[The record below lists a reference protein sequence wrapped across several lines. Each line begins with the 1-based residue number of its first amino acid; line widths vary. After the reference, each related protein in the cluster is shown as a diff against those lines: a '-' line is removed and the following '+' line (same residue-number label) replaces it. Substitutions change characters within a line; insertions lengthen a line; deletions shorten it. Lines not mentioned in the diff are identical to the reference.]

1 MKYNAPAGNSDPN
14 ASYVTGN
21 AVTKVKG
28 SAVPAEAVE
37 FPQREIVAAILA
49 AGLVPENGD
58 LTQLKKAIEQLA
70 KNQLPGIARTTV
82 NGISR
87 PDGVTLKIDTAGKLS
102 VVATS
107 KYEVGEFYYFRHPT
121 LKSGMQPAQ
130 GGLITNAATQYPQ
143 IWAYLQTTDG
153 KLLCKTEAQWEAMTT
168 ATWATLA
175 DGTTVGWGG
184 IGGAP
189 FYVQD
194 LAAGTLRMPDLRG
207 MYAEAAGFDSL
218 GVGGVHGDG
227 SRLLQGMWVGYG
239 GAGYPQWIQS
249 DASVSGALTYSSI
262 GTGGAVVNGSS
273 SASSGQ
279 KLGLLLNSGRTTP
292 VSAKN
297 QPRAWG
303 ALACAYLGQPAL

>member
-1 MKYNAPAGNSDPN
+1 MKYNGPSGAADPN
-14 ASYVTGN
+14 APYVTGN
-21 AVTKVKG
+21 AVAKIKG
-28 SAVPAEAVE
+28 SPVPREAVE
-37 FPQREIVAAILA
+37 FPQREIVNALIAAEI
-49 AGLVPENGD
+49 VPDNAD
-58 LTQLKKAIEQLA
+58 LTQLTQAIVALA
-70 KNQLPGIARTTV
+70 LGVRPGIATALV

-87 PDGVTLKIDTAGKLS
+87 PDEVTIKIDSAGKLS

-153 KLLCKTEAQWEAMTT
+153 QLLCKTEAQWQAMTT

-218 GVGGVHGDG
+218 GVGGVHGDMV
-227 SRLLQGMWVGYG
+227 RNIVGYNGVHNISGGGFNLTCG
-239 GAGYPQWIQS
+239 GAFDFNGIAGNIGITSPPPG
-249 DASVSGALTYSSI
+249 SGSYKLPRLNVANVVP
-262 GTGGAVVNGSS
+262 TGNAN
-273 SASSGQ
+273 
-279 KLGLLLNSGRTTP
+279 KT
-292 VSAKN
+292 
-297 QPRAWG
+297 RAWG
-303 ALACAYLGQPAL
+303 ALACCYLGQPAS

>member
-1 MKYNAPAGNSDPN
+1 MKYNGPSGSADPN
-14 ASYVTGN
+14 APYVTGN
-21 AVTKVKG
+21 AVAKIKG
-28 SAVPAEAVE
+28 SPVPREAVE
-37 FPQREIVAAILA
+37 FPQREIVNALIA
-49 AGLVPENGD
+49 AGIVPDNGD
-58 LTQLKKAIEQLA
+58 LTQLTQAIVALA
-70 KNQLPGIARTTV
+70 LGVRPGIATALV
-82 NGISR
+82 NGISH
-87 PDGVTLKIDTAGKLS
+87 PDGVTIKIDSAGKLS

-107 KYEVGEFYYFRHPT
+107 KYEVGEFYYFRHPN

-153 KLLCKTEAQWEAMTT
+153 QLLCKTEAQWQAMTT

-218 GVGGVHGDG
+218 GVASVHGDVI
-227 SRLLQGMWVGYG
+227 RDIVGT
-239 GAGYPQWIQS
+239 AAQ
-249 DASVSGALTYSSI
+249 
-262 GTGGAVVNGSS
+262 
-273 SASSGQ
+273 SSGTYAYGLVYSNSPVVTGAMYVAGAAGGRPFGDNTQ
-279 KLGLLLNSGRTTP
+279 AGSALGIKASRVVPTGN
-292 VSAKN
+292 ANK
-297 QPRAWG
+297 PRAWG
-303 ALACAYLGQPAL
+303 ALACAYLGQPAS